1 MVEDAQETRKPN
13 LSDIVDELVE
23 TTYHLLRWRIIASQ
37 NRVIEDE
44 EKARELGLPENYFIF
59 DHTELNKIVDLV
71 KPMLKDA
78 QSTRKIE
85 AQTSLEVIQLLQ
97 RGEVSV
103 EDAIK
108 LMNLVKSKVE
118 VEEKETKVKIQKNMY
133 ELLE

>member
-1 MVEDAQETRKPN
+1 MDEQDRKPN

-97 RGEVSV
+97 RGDVSV

-118 VEEKETKVKIQKNMY
+118 VEEKESKVRIQKNLY
-133 ELLE
+133 DLLE

>member
-1 MVEDAQETRKPN
+1 MDEQDRKPN

-97 RGEVSV
+97 RGDVSV

-118 VEEKETKVKIQKNMY
+118 VEEKESKVRIQKNLY
-133 ELLE
+133 DLLEE